1 VYKINNKMYVGEVS
15 KYETKIEIMK
25 KKSCLR
31 ETENKR
37 IFITNDLTKK
47 ERDIQ
52 GWIRK
57 EANSEKERGNKVR
70 IGYKK
75 LTINEKTWT
84 WNSKTHQMEEQ
95 KGQTKRTQDSK
106 N

>member
-1 VYKINNKMYVGEVS
+1 MYVGQVS
-15 KYETKIEIMK
+15 KYEKKIEIMK

-31 ETENKR
+31 ENENKK

-52 GWIRK
+52 GWIRE
-57 EANSEKERGNKVR
+57 EANAEKEKGNKVR

-75 LTINEKTWT
+75 LTINEKIWT
-84 WNSKTHQMEEQ
+84 WNSKTYRLEEQ
-95 KGQTKRTQDSK
+95 KEQVKRPQDSK